1 MTSIDT
7 GRALGW
13 RMRRQALDRPPDVDA
28 VQVAR
33 RVVALRAWP
42 ADLAELSVGVRQ
54 RRPEPDGVTS
64 ALERGE
70 LVRSYA
76 FRGGAYVLTPEV
88 AAVLL
93 TVRTTSRV
101 WETRRYQ
108 AQGGFAIDDWEPLRE
123 TVRDLLSTGPKT
135 RGEIAARLG
144 EVATLR
150 HLAAAAA
157 TGAGSDSLYKPLH
170 WWGDICFGPDR
181 DEHSTFRL
189 LRDDPAWPGA
199 PDVDDAGRRAV
210 ALYLGAYGPA
220 TAANLAY
227 WLVEGLSVPRR
238 RLAGWVADLGDDVA
252 RVSLDG
258 AEAHALAAD
267 VSDLEASEASDAV
280 RLLPAFDPWVNGP
293 GTADPRI
300 VAPERRSLAS
310 RGAHLVVRG
319 GLVSGTWRRRGPE
332 LVVSWFAEAGHAPER
347 ALTDEVARLA
357 PGDLRLLLEAA

>member
-1 MTSIDT
+1 
-7 GRALGW
+7 
-13 RMRRQALDRPPDVDA
+13 MRRDRR
-28 VQVAR
+28 R

-64 ALERGE
+64 ALERGD

-76 FRGGAYVLTPEV
+76 FRGGSYVFTPEI

-135 RGEIAARLG
+135 RAEIAARLD

-170 WWGDICFGPDR
+170 WWGDICFGPTSSTGR
-181 DEHSTFRL
+181 STFRL
-189 LRDDPAWPGA
+189 LRDDPRWPGL
-199 PDVDDAGRRAV
+199 PDVDEAGHRAV
-210 ALYLGAYGPA
+210 ELYLAAFGPA
-220 TAANLAY
+220 TIENLAY
-227 WLVEGLSVPRR
+227 WLTEGLSVPRR
-238 RLAGWVADLGDDVA
+238 RVLEWVAELGSTVSELRIDDVDA
-252 RVSLDG
+252 YALSVDVEEISA
-258 AEAHALAAD
+258 AEP
-267 VSDLEASEASDAV
+267 SDAV
-280 RLLPAFDPWVNGP
+280 RLLPAFDPWVMGP

-300 VAPERRSLAS
+300 VPPARRALVS
-310 RGAHLVVRG
+310 RGSHVVVHG
-319 GLVSGTWRRRGPE
+319 GVVAGTWRVQGR
-332 LVVSWFAEAGHAPER
+332 VVTVTWFDEAGSAPR
-347 ALTDEVARLA
+347 SALAEQVRRVGRVRGQELELAIARS
-357 PGDLRLLLEAA
+357 